1 MIMRYRKVVD
11 DHNICDTQKCIEV
24 VDPSYCQFVLDAFKN
39 KVKIIE
45 PHSSFVALVHSR
57 TRLKRNACF
66 SIAIKKMFLDL

>member
-45 PHSSFVALVHSR
+45 PHSLFVALVHLR
-57 TRLKRNACF
+57 TRC
-66 SIAIKKMFLDL
+66 IAIKKNDYRFIV

>member
-39 KVKIIE
+39 KVQ
-45 PHSSFVALVHSR
+45 
-57 TRLKRNACF
+57 TKRSEGA
-66 SIAIKKMFLDL
+66 SAVLYT